1 MVDRSRPIRTD
12 VPTSA
17 RIWNYWLGGRDYHE
31 VDRQAGE
38 AGIVSYPEIRT
49 LARQSRQFLIR
60 VVRWLAADAGVRQF
74 LDIGTGLPTLQNTHE
89 VAQAAAPDAR
99 VVYIDNDPLVL
110 AHARALLVSST
121 PEGRTSYADA
131 DFNDP
136 EPLIE
141 AARAGLDFD
150 EPVAVLFIGVLGHA
164 ASFDDALR
172 AVRAMMSPLPS
183 GSYLALYDGATDD
196 RDYVRLCENYTKTG
210 GMPYTPRT
218 PDQIRDLF
226 DGLEIVGPG
235 IVPINFWGTD
245 DAARGVR
252 RASAWGGVA
261 RKP

>member
-1 MVDRSRPIRTD
+1 MVDHPRPIRTD

-17 RIWNYWLGGRDYHE
+17 RIWNYWLGGRDYYE
-31 VDRQAGE
+31 VDQMAGE
-38 AGIVSYPEIRT
+38 AGIVSYPEIKT
-49 LARQSRQFLIR
+49 MAVQSRQFLIR
-60 VVRWLAADAGVRQF
+60 VVRWLAAEAGVRQF
-74 LDIGTGLPTLQNTHE
+74 LDIGTGLPAVQNTHE
-89 VAQAAAPDAR
+89 VAQAAAPDSR

-110 AHARALLVSST
+110 AHARAVLVNST
-121 PEGRTSYADA
+121 PEGETTYAEA

-136 EPLIE
+136 DPLIA

-164 ASFDDALR
+164 ASYDDALR
-172 AVRAMMSPLPS
+172 AARAIMAPLPS
-183 GSYLALYDGATDD
+183 GSHLALYDGATDD

-218 PDQIRDLF
+218 SDQIRGLF
-226 DGLEIVGPG
+226 DGLEIVEPG
-235 IVPINFWGTD
+235 VVPINFWHTD
-245 DAARGVR
+245 DAERGVR